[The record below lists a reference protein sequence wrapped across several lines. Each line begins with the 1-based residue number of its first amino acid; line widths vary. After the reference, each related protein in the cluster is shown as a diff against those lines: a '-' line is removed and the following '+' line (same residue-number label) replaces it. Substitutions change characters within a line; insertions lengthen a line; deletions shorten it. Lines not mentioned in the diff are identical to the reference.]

1 MEQLLINTFISF
13 VSFVKTLPASNPA
26 YMDLIKVLVG
36 SVTWIGGL
44 LGYMYWREKN
54 LKAAAANK

>member
-1 MEQLLINTFISF
+1 MEQLFILTLVSV

-26 YMDLIKVLVG
+26 YLDLIKVLVG

-44 LGYMYWREKN
+44 LGYMYWRERN